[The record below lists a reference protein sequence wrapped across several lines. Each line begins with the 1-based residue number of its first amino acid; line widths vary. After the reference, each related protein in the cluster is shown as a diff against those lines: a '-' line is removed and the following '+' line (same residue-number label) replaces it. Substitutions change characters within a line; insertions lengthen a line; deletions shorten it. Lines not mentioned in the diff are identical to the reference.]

1 MRIYLAVMVVAGWA
15 AVTHGLITGS
25 QRCNK
30 NICVT
35 GLHDDQAKTD
45 TYTLAPPKGKTI
57 PSDQFGWMSIGFGN
71 KMAGSPMIIVWP
83 NSDGT
88 VTLSQRSAPG
98 NVEPSITSNPAR
110 TASLVAASTF
120 ANSTSTSITFTL
132 PSDSGASATS
142 LNQTQLIWAYS
153 KNNPGSSQNTAGIVQ
168 HDSAGTMT
176 LPLLATW
183 NPQSSNSTSSSG
195 NSGSSDSGD
204 SGDSG
209 SSSKTALLA
218 HAICGSLAVLLFL
231 PIGTL
236 VPRIAR
242 GFSLHRWWF
251 PTHGIVNGVIG
262 SLLVAAAFIISK
274 VSFDGGDGGGSSHPA
289 LGTILFIA
297 IIAQVALGIFVHW
310 YKSSFHRFQTKS
322 GRGPSNFIHMVLGV
336 AIVIVGWATAWTGID
351 DEWPQFYAPGNV
363 VWYKV
368 ILGVVIGVTGLS
380 YLAGLAFLL
389 PRQIRMERQARSQRE
404 SQYQLDKRAQRS
416 DEIEMAD
423 TRSD

>member
-1 MRIYLAVMVVAGWA
+1 L
-15 AVTHGLITGS
+15 
-25 QRCNK
+25 
-30 NICVT
+30 
-35 GLHDDQAKTD
+35 
-45 TYTLAPPKGKTI
+45 TLYSRP
-57 PSDQFGWMSIGFGN
+57 
-71 KMAGSPMIIVWP
+71 AGSPMIIVWP

-98 NVEPSITSNPAR
+98 NVEPSSKSLGRVPLVLPRRCPAQSTHPSVTSNPAR

-183 NPQSSNSTSSSG
+183 NPQSSNSISSSG

-274 VSFDGGDGGGSSHPA
+274 VSFDGGDGGGSSHPVSFRIGYIHILPRRLTLQA

-336 AIVIVGWATAWTGID
+336 AIVIVGWATAWTG
-351 DEWPQFYAPGNV
+351 ES
-363 VWYKV
+363 
-368 ILGVVIGVTGLS
+368 TS
-380 YLAGLAFLL
+380 HLL
-389 PRQIRMERQARSQRE
+389 PH
-404 SQYQLDKRAQRS
+404 LPLS
-416 DEIEMAD
+416 DGIAAENA
-423 TRSD
+423 